1 MVFLAY
7 ESWIFYLRPFLY
19 GILAHGLYVVYRGYA
34 TVFKVLSLFF
44 LMCQNACGAYGEA
57 FGLGIAEAVVVLHHG
72 HTVFSKIVVHT
83 LIAHEHQ
90 FYLTAVGLSE

>member
-1 MVFLAY
+1 
-7 ESWIFYLRPFLY
+7 
-19 GILAHGLYVVYRGYA
+19 
-34 TVFKVLSLFF
+34 
-44 LMCQNACGAYGEA
+44 MCQNACGAYGEA